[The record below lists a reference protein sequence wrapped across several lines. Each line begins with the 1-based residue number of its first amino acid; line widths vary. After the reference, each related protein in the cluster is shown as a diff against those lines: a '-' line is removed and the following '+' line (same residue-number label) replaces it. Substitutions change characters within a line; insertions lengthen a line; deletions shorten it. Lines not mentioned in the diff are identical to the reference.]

1 VTIAVTTAVV
11 QGVLSPG
18 GDILIFRKG
27 PRTELGWSLLLVIP
41 FSFPMGMIGSP
52 LGEEPGWRG
61 YILDRLAARGHGVWG
76 STVVAVM
83 WWIWHVPLFIV
94 LDVPPNGYSFL
105 EMAGHSLLI
114 DRFFLLSGRNLLA
127 AMLYHQGVNTS
138 FMFFASS
145 TQTVHGLVVLLG
157 VAVAVRIVAETHA
170 KKNQV
175 EPAGN
180 QRGKNDA

>member
-27 PRTELGWSLLLVIP
+27 PRTELGWGLLLVIP

-61 YILDRLAARGHGVWG
+61 YILDRLAARGHGVRG

-105 EMAGHSLLI
+105 EMAGN
-114 DRFFLLSGRNLLA
+114 RC
-127 AMLYHQGVNTS
+127 
-138 FMFFASS
+138 
-145 TQTVHGLVVLLG
+145 
-157 VAVAVRIVAETHA
+157 
-170 KKNQV
+170 
-175 EPAGN
+175 
-180 QRGKNDA
+180 